1 MSGSQTSTSAR
12 VLRRPSWRWR
22 WRELSLRKQV
32 QRRKDRDLA
41 LAVEIERLERLGD
54 LPRHSGPRARAVQA
68 RRWL

>member
-12 VLRRPSWRWR
+12 VLRRTVRQRRWR
-22 WRELSLRKQV
+22 GLSLRQQW

-54 LPRHSGPRARAVQA
+54 LPRHSGGRARAVES